1 MNRAQRIY
9 RLYGLPN
16 SPRSS
21 LGRAVSTAVTV
32 DDLQRLS
39 CLHQP
44 TAKDLQAN
52 AAVFA
57 QRVSHAFAL
66 NLVEVAA
73 GRTGFVVTKYRA
85 ADAKCPFFQR
95 FGSDAFDDEVAPVA
109 AMGQVR
115 PAAAAGEFKVVATD
129 QGHLTGLNCLPETG
143 VLTIAV
149 ALQTNACHRI
159 NGIDG
164 DHGLAGG
171 GGDIDGL

>member
-9 RLYGLPN
+9 RLSGLPK
-16 SPRSS
+16 SPRSR
-21 LGRAVSTAVTV
+21 LGRSVSSAVTV

-85 ADAKCPFFQR
+85 ADAKCPSFQR
-95 FGSDAFDDEVAPVA
+95 LGSDAVDDEVAPVA

-115 PAAAAGEFKVVATD
+115 PAAAPGKFKVVATD
-129 QGHLTGLNCLPETG
+129 QGHLAGLNRLPETG
-143 VLTIAV
+143 VLTITI
-149 ALQTNACHRI
+149 ALQTSACHRLNGI
-159 NGIDG
+159 NG
-164 DHGLAGG
+164 DHRLAGG
-171 GGDIDGL
+171 GGDVDGL